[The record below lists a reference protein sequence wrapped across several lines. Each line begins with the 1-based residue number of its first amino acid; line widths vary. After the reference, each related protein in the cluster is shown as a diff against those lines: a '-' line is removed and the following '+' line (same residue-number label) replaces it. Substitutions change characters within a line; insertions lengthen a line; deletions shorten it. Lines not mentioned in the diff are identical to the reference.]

1 MENNKGENAEDN
13 YSLSSLSSLD
23 EEIDNPLNNE
33 LFYNSYTC
41 NKCNLI
47 PEITDIDFDKNIMK
61 IKCPNHQNEN
71 KSLEDFINESVKH
84 NYYFSVCNIC
94 NDVQKNYESVFKY
107 CYDCKKI
114 ICNKCYL
121 NHDKQHKLT
130 NQNEFDN
137 KCEKHFNHIYTS
149 FCSDC
154 KKNICTECKRS
165 KVHKEHHK
173 FDFVEIEPTENEI
186 NFAKNFCNNLKN
198 SIKIIEKSGKKEI
211 EEIKKIKNQW
221 LVSIQK
227 ALEIQNKRIND
238 ETLQKKIQNER
249 KYKIEQDNLKK
260 KYELDLKVLK
270 DNYEILKKRY
280 EEELKFKLNSN
291 EIKYNES
298 KSQIE
303 SKFDALIIK
312 IRTYKHNLGLKY
324 NNIIQLNDILLN
336 TYAKNKNQYFYI
348 LNVTNNIN
356 FIKKFI
362 KEMPSQF
369 LNDMK
374 NKYNINID
382 EENINGTKSI
392 ISHEGMRYI
401 ISKMDKDKLKDI
413 FISTTCIHSLYFL
426 GRNTFRN
433 LNSLSLINC
442 NINKIDNLKNINC
455 PQLKK
460 LDLSENSITDISSL
474 KNPNLKSLELLNL
487 NNNYIEDI
495 NVLEENIFSNLKE
508 IDLSYNKI
516 SDISVLNRAY
526 FISIQT
532 IILSYNFISINTVNF
547 SRFKQLTNFKN
558 DNQNSS
564 NYLSK
569 KFQNLINK

>member
-1 MENNKGENAEDN
+1 MENNVKESAEDN
-13 YSLSSLSSLD
+13 YSLSSLSNSD

-41 NKCNLI
+41 NECNSI
-47 PEITDIDFDKNIMK
+47 PEIKDIDFYNNIMK
-61 IKCPNHQNEN
+61 IECPNHIND
-71 KSLEDFINESVKH
+71 KKPLEDFINESVKH
-84 NYYFSVCNIC
+84 NYYFSVCNFC
-94 NDVQKNYESVFKY
+94 NDVQKNNGSDFKY

-130 NQNEFDN
+130 NQHEFNN
-137 KCEKHFNHIYTS
+137 KCEKHFNQIYTS

-165 KVHKEHHK
+165 KIHKDHHK
-173 FDFVEIEPTENEI
+173 FDFVEIEPTEKEI
-186 NFAKNFCNNLKN
+186 TFAKDFCDKLKN
-198 SIKIIEKSGKKEI
+198 SIKIIKKSGKKEI
-211 EEIKKIKNQW
+211 EEITKIKNQW

-238 ETLQKKIQNER
+238 EALQKKNQNE
-249 KYKIEQDNLKK
+249 KKFKKDQDNLKK
-260 KYELDLKVLK
+260 KYDLDLKDLK
-270 DNYEILKKRY
+270 DNYELLKKRY
-280 EEELKFKLNSN
+280 EEDLNNKLYSNKLK
-291 EIKYNES
+291 YDES
-298 KSQIE
+298 KNQIE
-303 SKFDALIIK
+303 SKFDSLIMK

-336 TYAKNKNQYFYI
+336 TYDKNKNQYYYI
-348 LNVTNNIN
+348 INFTNNIN

-362 KEMPSQF
+362 QEMPRQF

-374 NKYNINID
+374 NKYSINID
-382 EENINGTKSI
+382 EEKINGQKSI

-401 ISKMDKDKLKDI
+401 ISNMDKDKLKDI
-413 FISTTCIHSLYFL
+413 YISTTCIHNLYFL
-426 GRNTFRN
+426 GKNTFKN

-455 PQLKK
+455 PQLKI
-460 LDLSENSITDISSL
+460 LNLSENSIIDISSL
-474 KNPNLKSLELLNL
+474 KNPNLKSLEVLNL
-487 NNNYIEDI
+487 NNNYIENI
-495 NVLEENIFSNLKE
+495 SILEESIFSNLKE

-516 SDISVLNRAY
+516 SDINVLNRAY
-526 FISIQT
+526 FTSIHT
-532 IILSYNFISINTVNF
+532 IILSYNFISINTANL
-547 SRFKQLTNFKN
+547 SRFKQLNNFKF
-558 DNQNSS
+558 DNQNTS
-564 NYLSK
+564 NYLIK